1 MNLKNLCIILIEPQG
16 ARNIGSVAR
25 AMANFGMHD
34 LRLVQ
39 PQTDHLQEEARQM
52 AVKAGGILENAK
64 LFPDLQTALEGCHC
78 SFGTTR
84 RFGKYR
90 VDILNPDDAAL
101 QLLPLL
107 ERGHVAMVFGREDRG
122 LKTEEIDLCQR
133 LITIPTDDSLPSMN
147 LAQAVGI
154 CLYEAYR
161 QLGRLQGETTDSK
174 ELAEIDEVEALFT
187 HMRSTFVD
195 IDYLNPQN
203 PEHIL
208 RTYRRLLGRA
218 GLDPREVRA
227 LRGLLSSIDWV
238 VEERRLLAEKE
249 NGDDDE

>member
-1 MNLKNLCIILIEPQG
+1 MILKNLCIILVEPRG
-16 ARNIGSVAR
+16 PRNVGSVAR
-25 AMANFGMHD
+25 AMANFGLHD

-64 LFPDLQTALEGCHC
+64 LFPDLQSALEGCHC
-78 SFGTTR
+78 SYGTTR
-84 RFGKYR
+84 RLGKYR

-107 ERGHVAMVFGREDRG
+107 EGGRIAMVFGREDKG
-122 LKTEEIDLCQR
+122 LKTEEVDLCQR
-133 LITIPTDDSLPSMN
+133 LITIPTDDNLPSMN
-147 LAQAVGI
+147 LAQSVGI
-154 CLYEAYR
+154 CLYETYR
-161 QLGRLQGETTDSK
+161 QLGRSQGKTTEVK
-174 ELAEIDEVEALFT
+174 TLADLDEVEAMFE
-187 HMRSTFVD
+187 HMRHTFLD

-238 VEERRLLAEKE
+238 ASEQRRLAGE
-249 NGDDDE
+249 GSDDEDT

>member
-1 MNLKNLCIILIEPQG
+1 MLLKNLCVILVESRG

-52 AVKAGGILENAK
+52 AVKAGGILEKAK
-64 LFPDLQTALEGCHC
+64 LYPDLQSALEGCHC

-84 RFGKYR
+84 RLGKYR

-107 ERGHVAMVFGREDRG
+107 EGGRVAMVFGREDKG

-133 LITIPTDDSLPSMN
+133 LITIPTDDNLPSMN
-147 LAQAVGI
+147 LAQSVGI
-154 CLYEAYR
+154 CLYEVYR
-161 QLGRLQGETTDSK
+161 QLGRMQGKSTGTK
-174 ELAEIDEVEALFT
+174 KLAEIDEVEALFA
-187 HMRSTFVD
+187 HMRRTFVD
-195 IDYLNPQN
+195 LDYLNPQN

-238 VEERRLLAEKE
+238 DSERRRLSAEE
-249 NGDDDE
+249 NDDDND